1 MLKLCLLDDII
12 FNIFYTNEYQRL
24 EDYSVRMLQKGFKHW
39 ATFEYPSNPKI
50 PGIYGFIFTYRMK
63 ISSIVVT
70 EAPKL
75 AMPSSSCL
83 SSKSVNRASKLEG
96 KSSFIHQ
103 RWKLNPFLWLSLA
116 FYKGKSMD
124 YGVKKIFVQ
133 VSILSLL
140 SFMTLNLNNEHK

>member
-1 MLKLCLLDDII
+1 MILYSI
-12 FNIFYTNEYQRL
+12 FSTLMNIPVIGSTSQRL

-39 ATFEYPSNPKI
+39 ATFKYPSNPKI
-50 PGIYGFIFTYRMK
+50 PGIYGFVFTYRMK

-70 EAPKL
+70 ETPKL

-83 SSKSVNRASKLEG
+83 SSKSVNRASNLEG

-103 RWKLNPFLWLSLA
+103 RWKLNPSLLPLA

-133 VSILSLL
+133 ISILSLL